1 MSRCLLRI
9 IVLLFPLAFSSTV
22 AAEEPAVVYG
32 PMPKETYE
40 ILRSAV
46 IAATK
51 DRERDQKENLDALDK
66 LAKTKWPQ
74 VSKLQWVH
82 LYPKEGK
89 EGEHICAWK
98 VTEDQEKITLIAPDL
113 TEVCVEKARIGK
125 IEPADFK
132 TDLNDLIRSLKER
145 KSEERHKW
153 DFYGILDYC
162 KYASLRESGPGL
174 EVRLACAALEYGLKD
189 EAKALIDEALR
200 LNSSAISRLYNMLVW
215 QILRPAMFKFQDG
228 GSRKEF
234 LATCKK
240 LLTDYPGSKYDE
252 QLESLIRPLER
263 EAATPQPDFLKKKPE
278 ERTQEE
284 NIRYWIYQLRDLAG
298 QQIFDPG
305 YPELFSPIG
314 SSPTAADQ
322 LVAIG
327 VPAIPYLIEALDDD
341 TPTRTIGW
349 GRIWDTR
356 YYVLH
361 RQDVAIKCLERTVGC
376 LFYSSL
382 STTKHLHKEPSQQR
396 KSIIENIS
404 QWWQTSKGCSQAQM
418 IRNQFARRGYDSP
431 YELEV
436 IAMLEGPEAVVKEL
450 HKRLGEEGCYF
461 NSSIA
466 EVLNRVDPHTL
477 LRAAFKRFWENKCL
491 AGDYIYIY
499 KYGDKKAY
507 EEIARRFEATGKLDT
522 WYVNDQLVWVAK
534 YGKNWA
540 IPIVAKALE
549 WEVKP
554 GSFGDA
560 DVAAQKFQE
569 LTGKD
574 FGYARDKSEKERLA
588 AVEKARK
595 WWLQEGLKTL
605 ADKIAEDHSPV
616 EDPGDLFWSDEQ
628 IQERVAVIESKDDS
642 LRRKAVASLG
652 LVYSYKI
659 QRALLNA
666 LEIEK
671 EAAEK
676 VRILDIL
683 GKRASFWHLPTLV
696 KLMEHDTDT
705 PVRLSAAKI
714 IKQAV
719 RCKETHIWWY
729 RLETR
734 DLALDAARRFAQDE
748 KTPLEVRYAAAEI
761 LMAWGS
767 FVDQPLLRKLATD
780 PAFKHHTELHSYI
793 QKQDEYE
800 LLKRFPPPKEM
811 KE

>member
-1 MSRCLLRI
+1 M
-9 IVLLFPLAFSSTV
+9 VLLLSLCFSSIV
-22 AAEEPAVVYG
+22 AAEEPAVAYA
-32 PMPKETYE
+32 PMPKETSE

-66 LAKTKWPQ
+66 LARTKWPQ

-98 VTEDQEKITLIAPDL
+98 VSEDQEKITLIASDL

-125 IEPADFK
+125 MEPADFK
-132 TDLNDLIRSLKER
+132 TDLSDLIQSLKER
-145 KSEERHKW
+145 KSEEKHKW
-153 DFYGILDYC
+153 DFYGILDYR

-174 EVRLACAALEYGLKD
+174 EVRLACAALEYRLKD

-215 QILRPAMFKFQDG
+215 QILRPAMFRFQDG

-240 LLTDYPGSKYDE
+240 LLADYPGSEYDK
-252 QLESLIRPLER
+252 QLESLIKPLER

-298 QQIFDPG
+298 QQYFDPG
-305 YPELFSPIG
+305 YPDLFSPTG
-314 SSPTAADQ
+314 GSPTAADQ
-322 LVAIG
+322 LVAFG
-327 VPAIPYLIEALDDD
+327 MPAIPYLIEALDDD

-349 GRIWDTR
+349 GRSWDTR

-361 RQDVAIKCLERTVGC
+361 RQDVAVQCLEKIVGC

-382 STTKHLHKEPSQQR
+382 SSTKHLHEEPLQQR

-404 QWWQTSKGCSQAQM
+404 QWWQTSKGSSQAQM
-418 IRNQFARRGYDSP
+418 IRNQFARRGYDSS

-436 IAMLEGPEAVVKEL
+436 IAMLDGPEAVIKEL
-450 HKRLGEEGCYF
+450 HKCLGEEGCYF

-477 LRAAFKRFWENKCL
+477 LRAAFTRFWGNKCL
-491 AGDYIYIY
+491 TGDYIYIY

-507 EEIARRFEATGKLDT
+507 EEVARRFQATGKLDT
-522 WYVNDQLVWVAK
+522 WFVNEQLIWAAK

-549 WEVKP
+549 MEVEP
-554 GSFGDA
+554 SSGGRA

-569 LTGKD
+569 LTCKD
-574 FGYARDKSEKERLA
+574 FGYAPDKSQEERCA

-595 WWLQEGLKTL
+595 WWLKEGRESL
-605 ADKIAEDHSPV
+605 ADKIAEEHPPV
-616 EDPGDLFWSDEQ
+616 IDPGDLFWSDEQ
-628 IQERVAVIESKDDS
+628 IQKRVAAIESKEDS

-652 LVYSYKI
+652 LVCSYKI

-671 EAAEK
+671 EPAEK
-676 VRILDIL
+676 VRILDVL
-683 GKRASFWHLPTLV
+683 GKRASLWHLPTLV
-696 KLMEHDTDT
+696 RLIEHDTDT
-705 PVRLSAAKI
+705 CVRLSAAKVI
-714 IKQAV
+714 NQAV
-719 RCKETHIWWY
+719 GCKETHIWWY
-729 RLETR
+729 RLKTR
-734 DLALDAARRFAQDE
+734 DLALDAARRLAQDE

-780 PAFKHHTELHSYI
+780 PAFKQHTELHSYI
-793 QKQDEYE
+793 QSQEE
-800 LLKRFPPPKEM
+800 WLKRFPPPREM